1 MQTTGW
7 VSNDAAIFFLWMIVV
22 VVFAIR
28 QSMKEDKDGR
38 RR

>member
-28 QSMKEDKDGR
+28 HSMKEDKDD
-38 RR
+38 